1 MLLASADRCAWVR
14 TAAMNARMA
23 LLDPSEWELN
33 IARSKITDGRVTF
46 IQGRA
51 QEALHIVDRDVDA
64 VLLCNVLAPD
74 PAR

>member
-33 IARSKITDGRVTF
+33 IARSKITDGR
-46 IQGRA
+46 
-51 QEALHIVDRDVDA
+51 DRDVDA